1 MPWAHK
7 VTIRHGPYESCG
19 VIEHRTTRLLG
30 LQTMLGAD
38 GHHCVLEQSLDW
50 NIVELV
56 VNGVIVFTC
65 NITELDFGGDG
76 KLDPLCKEAMKAVNS
91 AY

>member
-65 NITELDFGGDG
+65 NITELDFG
-76 KLDPLCKEAMKAVNS
+76 LAS
-91 AY
+91 Y